1 MIYLLSVLTEHK
13 VLSLDRNFTYYSSK
27 EVFVGSRVRINFN
40 GQFLVGFILKVEKI
54 DDLEQKQ
61 KELGFKI
68 KEISE
73 IIDEKP
79 IINKNLLYLA
89 RIVKERYLYTM
100 IGVLNTMLPP
110 SLRGDSS
117 FTNKA
122 KIQYIKFYELIDEN
136 YIPENKIEDRI
147 LNKFVN
153 SKLVQYDDLGESKT
167 LTNLLDKNI
176 IRIIEKEK
184 YRYQANATFDYDEI
198 INLSEEQKAVLEDI
212 IFSRENTFL
221 LKGVTG
227 SGKTIVYIKLIEDAL
242 KENKGTLILVPEVAL
257 TPLMISHIISYFKEE
272 IAVLHSS
279 LTQAERYDEYRK
291 ISDGKVKIV
300 VGTRSAIFAPIQ
312 NLKYII
318 IDEEH
323 DESYKQ
329 DFDLTYNAKDIALLR
344 SNIEGAKVIFGSATP
359 SIDLMAKAKNK
370 KIRLETLNT
379 RYFNPKENVVS
390 LIDFKRKSNFT
401 SGSAIFSN
409 FLIDKIYEKL
419 KKKQQIILMINKR
432 GYSSSLICD
441 SCGYVFKCPNCN
453 LPLVYHRSNDHLMCH
468 HCDYDHKFTHRCPSC
483 NSLNISYNGFGIE
496 KVKEEFEKIF
506 KGVDYVVLDSDETPT
521 LNQIQKVLEDFNSKK
536 VQVLIGTQIVA
547 KGHDFKDVSL
557 VGIINAD
564 TMLNIPSYK
573 ANENTFSLLVQTI
586 GRSGRYIDGEAV
598 VQTYQV
604 DNKVINFAINS
615 DYDSFYNFEI
625 KRRYKYF
632 YPPFVNQIA
641 LKVCSKTP
649 HEAYNEAR
657 RIEGE
662 LTRVLINDHVSL
674 SKIQNLYKS
683 FYSYTIIIKSGHLTG
698 VKVVLQSLLFKFQ
711 NSKNIRL
718 YVDLNPYDL

>member
-40 GQFLVGFILKVEKI
+40 GQLLVGFILKVEKI

-89 RIVKERYLYTM
+89 KKVKERYLYTM

-117 FTNKA
+117 FTNKV

-379 RYFNPKENVVS
+379 RYFNPKENVIS

-649 HEAYNEAR
+649 YEAYNEAR

-683 FYSYTIIIKSGHLTG
+683 FYTYTIIIKSGHLTG

>member
-89 RIVKERYLYTM
+89 RKVKERYLYTM

-453 LPLVYHRSNDHLMCH
+453 LPLVYHRSNDHLICH

-506 KGVDYVVLDSDETPT
+506 KGVNYVVLDSDETPT

-649 HEAYNEAR
+649 YEAYNEAR

>member
-40 GQFLVGFILKVEKI
+40 GQLLVGFILKVEKI
-54 DDLEQKQ
+54 DYLEQKQ

-89 RIVKERYLYTM
+89 KKVKERYLYTM

-122 KIQYIKFYELIDEN
+122 KIQYIKFYELIDED

-257 TPLMISHIISYFKEE
+257 TPLMISHIISCFKEE

-329 DFDLTYNAKDIALLR
+329 DFDLTYNAKDIAILR

-379 RYFNPKENVVS
+379 RYFNPKENVIS

-536 VQVLIGTQIVA
+536 VQALIGTQIVA

-649 HEAYNEAR
+649 YEAYNEAR

-683 FYSYTIIIKSGHLTG
+683 YYSYTIIIKSGHLTG

>member
-89 RIVKERYLYTM
+89 RKVKERYLYTM

-453 LPLVYHRSNDHLMCH
+453 LPLVYHRSNDHLICH

-547 KGHDFKDVSL
+547 KGHDFKDISL

-586 GRSGRYIDGEAV
+586 GRSGRYIDGDAV

-649 HEAYNEAR
+649 YEAYNEAR

>member
-61 KELGFKI
+61 KELGFKL

-89 RIVKERYLYTM
+89 KKVKERYLYTM

-153 SKLVQYDDLGESKT
+153 SKLVQYDDLGDSKT
-167 LTNLLDKNI
+167 LTNLLNKNI

-329 DFDLTYNAKDIALLR
+329 DFDLTYNAKDIAILR

-379 RYFNPKENVVS
+379 RYFNPKENVIS

-649 HEAYNEAR
+649 YEAYNEAR

-683 FYSYTIIIKSGHLTG
+683 YYSYTIIIKSGHLTG

>member
-89 RIVKERYLYTM
+89 RKVKERYLYTM

-453 LPLVYHRSNDHLMCH
+453 LPLVYHRSNDHLICH

-506 KGVDYVVLDSDETPT
+506 KGVNYVVLDSDETPT

-586 GRSGRYIDGEAV
+586 GRSGRYIDGDAV

-649 HEAYNEAR
+649 YEAYNEAR

>member
-73 IIDEKP
+73 IIDQKP

-89 RIVKERYLYTM
+89 RKVKERYLYTM

-468 HCDYDHKFTHRCPSC
+468 HCDYDHKFTHRCPCC

-598 VQTYQV
+598 VQTHQV

-641 LKVCSKTP
+641 LKVFSKTP
-649 HEAYNEAR
+649 YEAYNEAR

>member
-89 RIVKERYLYTM
+89 RKVKERYLYTM

-184 YRYQANATFDYDEI
+184 YRYQTNATFDYDEI
-198 INLSEEQKAVLEDI
+198 INLSEEQKAVIEDI

-649 HEAYNEAR
+649 YEAYNEAR

>member
-40 GQFLVGFILKVEKI
+40 GQFLVGFVLKVEEI
-54 DDLEQKQ
+54 NDLQNKQ
-61 KELGFKI
+61 KELGFKV

-79 IINKNLLYLA
+79 IINNNLLLLA
-89 RIVKERYLYTM
+89 KKVKDRYLYTM

-110 SLRGDSS
+110 SLRSETS
-117 FTNKA
+117 FINKA
-122 KIQYIKFYELIDEN
+122 KVQYIKFYELIDEN

-153 SKLVQYDDLGESKT
+153 SKLVQYDDIGESKT
-167 LTNLLDKNI
+167 LTNLISKNV
-176 IRIIEKEK
+176 IRLIEKEK
-184 YRYQANATFDYDEI
+184 YRYQAKASFDYDEI
-198 INLSEEQKAVLEDI
+198 INLSEEQKAVLEDM
-212 IFSRENTFL
+212 IFSRENIFL

-242 KENKGTLILVPEVAL
+242 KENKGSLILVPEVAL

-291 ISDGKVKIV
+291 IADGKVRIV

-344 SNIEGAKVIFGSATP
+344 SSIEGAKVILGSATP
-359 SIDLMAKAKNK
+359 SIDIMAKAKAK
-370 KIRLETLNT
+370 KIRLETLNK
-379 RYFNPKENVVS
+379 RYFNPKENLVS

-401 SGSAIFSN
+401 SGSAVFSN
-409 FLIDKIYEKL
+409 LLINKIYEKL
-419 KKKQQIILMINKR
+419 KKKEQIILMINKR

-453 LPLVYHRSNDHLMCH
+453 LPLVYHKNNDHLMCH
-468 HCDYDHKFTHRCPSC
+468 HCSYDHKFSHRCPSC
-483 NSLNISYNGFGIE
+483 GSINISYNGFGIE
-496 KVKEEFEKIF
+496 KVKEEFERIF

-586 GRSGRYIDGEAV
+586 GRSGRFIDGEAII
-598 VQTYQV
+598 QTYQV
-604 DNKVINFAINS
+604 DNKVINYAINN

-632 YPPFVNQIA
+632 YPPFVNQVA
-641 LKVCSKTP
+641 LKVCSKIA

-662 LTRVLINDHVSL
+662 LVRVLINDHVSL

-683 FYSYTIIIKSGHLTG
+683 YYSYNIIIKSSHLSG
-698 VKVVLQSLLFKFQ
+698 VKIVLKSLLFKFQ
-711 NSKNIRL
+711 NLKNIRL

>member
-54 DDLEQKQ
+54 DNLDQKQ

-89 RIVKERYLYTM
+89 KKVKERYLYTM

-117 FTNKA
+117 FANKV

-167 LTNLLDKNI
+167 LTNLLNKNV

-184 YRYQANATFDYDEI
+184 YRYQAKAAFDYDEI

-227 SGKTIVYIKLIEDAL
+227 SGKTIVYIKLIEEAL

-329 DFDLTYNAKDIALLR
+329 DFDLTYNAKDIALIR
-344 SNIEGAKVIFGSATP
+344 SSIEGAKVIFGSATP

-370 KIRLETLNT
+370 KIRLETLNI
-379 RYFNPKENVVS
+379 RYFNPKENIVS

-586 GRSGRYIDGEAV
+586 GRSGRYVDGEAV

-649 HEAYNEAR
+649 YEAYNEAR

-662 LTRVLINDHVSL
+662 LARVLINDHVSL

-683 FYSYTIIIKSGHLTG
+683 YYSYTIIIKSGHLTG
-698 VKVVLQSLLFKFQ
+698 VKVVLKSLLFKFQ

>member
-40 GQFLVGFILKVEKI
+40 GQLLVGFILKVEKI

-89 RIVKERYLYTM
+89 KKVKERYLYTM

-117 FTNKA
+117 FTNKV

-227 SGKTIVYIKLIEDAL
+227 SGKTIVYIKLIEDAI

-379 RYFNPKENVVS
+379 RYFNPKENVIS

-649 HEAYNEAR
+649 YEAYNEAR

-683 FYSYTIIIKSGHLTG
+683 FYTYTIIIKSGHLTG

>member
-89 RIVKERYLYTM
+89 RKVKERYLYTM

-453 LPLVYHRSNDHLMCH
+453 LPLVYHRSNEHLICH

-649 HEAYNEAR
+649 YEAYNEAR

>member
-89 RIVKERYLYTM
+89 KKVKERYLYTM

-153 SKLVQYDDLGESKT
+153 SKLVQYDDLGESKA

-649 HEAYNEAR
+649 YEAYNEAR

>member
-89 RIVKERYLYTM
+89 KKVKERYLYTM

-379 RYFNPKENVVS
+379 RYFNPKENVIS

-649 HEAYNEAR
+649 YEAYNAAR

-683 FYSYTIIIKSGHLTG
+683 YYSYTIIIKSGHLTG

>member
-40 GQFLVGFILKVEKI
+40 GQLLVGFILKVEKI

-89 RIVKERYLYTM
+89 KKVKERYLYTM

-117 FTNKA
+117 FTNKV

-198 INLSEEQKAVLEDI
+198 INLSKEQKAVLEDI

-227 SGKTIVYIKLIEDAL
+227 SGKTIVYIKLIEDAI

-379 RYFNPKENVVS
+379 RYFNPKENVIS

-453 LPLVYHRSNDHLMCH
+453 LPLVYHRSIDHLMCH

-649 HEAYNEAR
+649 YEAYNEAR

-683 FYSYTIIIKSGHLTG
+683 YYSYTIIIKSGHLTG
-698 VKVVLQSLLFKFQ
+698 VKVVLQSILFKFQ

>member
-89 RIVKERYLYTM
+89 RKVKERYLYTM

-649 HEAYNEAR
+649 YEAYNEAR

>member
-89 RIVKERYLYTM
+89 RKVKERYLYTM

-453 LPLVYHRSNDHLMCH
+453 LPLVYHRSNDHLICH

-649 HEAYNEAR
+649 YEAYNEAR

>member
-89 RIVKERYLYTM
+89 RKVKERYLYTM

>member
-89 RIVKERYLYTM
+89 KKVKERYLYTM

-198 INLSEEQKAVLEDI
+198 INLSKEQKAVLEDI

-379 RYFNPKENVVS
+379 RYFNPKENVIS

-649 HEAYNEAR
+649 YEAYNEAR

-683 FYSYTIIIKSGHLTG
+683 YYSYTIIIKSGHLTG

>member
-89 RIVKERYLYTM
+89 RKVKERYLYTM

-649 HEAYNEAR
+649 YEAYNEAR

-698 VKVVLQSLLFKFQ
+698 VKVVLQSFLFKFQ

>member
-89 RIVKERYLYTM
+89 RKVKERYLYTM

-401 SGSAIFSN
+401 SGSAIFSS

-649 HEAYNEAR
+649 YEAYNEAR

>member
-89 RIVKERYLYTM
+89 RKVKERYLYTM

-279 LTQAERYDEYRK
+279 LTQAERYDE
-291 ISDGKVKIV
+291 
-300 VGTRSAIFAPIQ
+300 
-312 NLKYII
+312 
-318 IDEEH
+318 
-323 DESYKQ
+323 
-329 DFDLTYNAKDIALLR
+329 
-344 SNIEGAKVIFGSATP
+344 FGW
-359 SIDLMAKAKNK
+359 
-370 KIRLETLNT
+370 
-379 RYFNPKENVVS
+379 
-390 LIDFKRKSNFT
+390 
-401 SGSAIFSN
+401 
-409 FLIDKIYEKL
+409 
-419 KKKQQIILMINKR
+419 
-432 GYSSSLICD
+432 
-441 SCGYVFKCPNCN
+441 
-453 LPLVYHRSNDHLMCH
+453 
-468 HCDYDHKFTHRCPSC
+468 
-483 NSLNISYNGFGIE
+483 
-496 KVKEEFEKIF
+496 
-506 KGVDYVVLDSDETPT
+506 KG
-521 LNQIQKVLEDFNSKK
+521 
-536 VQVLIGTQIVA
+536 
-547 KGHDFKDVSL
+547 
-557 VGIINAD
+557 
-564 TMLNIPSYK
+564 
-573 ANENTFSLLVQTI
+573 
-586 GRSGRYIDGEAV
+586 
-598 VQTYQV
+598 
-604 DNKVINFAINS
+604 
-615 DYDSFYNFEI
+615 
-625 KRRYKYF
+625 
-632 YPPFVNQIA
+632 
-641 LKVCSKTP
+641 
-649 HEAYNEAR
+649 
-657 RIEGE
+657 
-662 LTRVLINDHVSL
+662 
-674 SKIQNLYKS
+674 
-683 FYSYTIIIKSGHLTG
+683 
-698 VKVVLQSLLFKFQ
+698 
-711 NSKNIRL
+711 
-718 YVDLNPYDL
+718 

>member
-89 RIVKERYLYTM
+89 RKVKERYLYTM

-506 KGVDYVVLDSDETPT
+506 KGVDYVVLDSDEAPT

-649 HEAYNEAR
+649 YEAYNEAR

>member
-89 RIVKERYLYTM
+89 KKVKERYLYTM

-153 SKLVQYDDLGESKT
+153 SKLVQYDDLGESKA

-453 LPLVYHRSNDHLMCH
+453 LPLVYHRSNDHLICH

-649 HEAYNEAR
+649 YEAYNEAR

>member
-89 RIVKERYLYTM
+89 RKVKERYLYTM

-547 KGHDFKDVSL
+547 KGHDFKDISL

-586 GRSGRYIDGEAV
+586 GRSGRYIDGDAV

-649 HEAYNEAR
+649 YEAYNEAR

>member
-89 RIVKERYLYTM
+89 RKVKERYLYTM

-184 YRYQANATFDYDEI
+184 YRYQVNATFDYDEI

-453 LPLVYHRSNDHLMCH
+453 LPLVYHRSNVHLMCH

-625 KRRYKYF
+625 KRRYRYF

-649 HEAYNEAR
+649 YEAYNEAR

>member
-89 RIVKERYLYTM
+89 RKVKERYLYTM

-167 LTNLLDKNI
+167 LTNLLEKNI

-468 HCDYDHKFTHRCPSC
+468 HCDYNHKFTHRCPSC

-649 HEAYNEAR
+649 YEAYNEAR

>member
-89 RIVKERYLYTM
+89 KKVKERYLYTM

-198 INLSEEQKAVLEDI
+198 INLSKEQKAVLEDI

-227 SGKTIVYIKLIEDAL
+227 SGKTIVYIKLIEDAI

-379 RYFNPKENVVS
+379 RYFNPKENVIS

-649 HEAYNEAR
+649 YEAYNEAR

-683 FYSYTIIIKSGHLTG
+683 FYTYTIIIKSGHLTG